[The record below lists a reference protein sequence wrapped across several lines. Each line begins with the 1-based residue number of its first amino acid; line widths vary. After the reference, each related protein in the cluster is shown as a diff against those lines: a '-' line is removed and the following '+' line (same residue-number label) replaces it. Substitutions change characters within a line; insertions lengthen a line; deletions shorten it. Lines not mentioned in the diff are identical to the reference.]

1 MSALVDI
8 RAKGVFREPQFV
20 DLGLA
25 HVPFDRLT
33 GHDAVEEPIL
43 AAVRAGS
50 SAAIIGA
57 RGGGKSSV
65 LAWVCRQLPD
75 DHVAIRVPVVGM
87 NDPSDPAVLGSVA
100 LGAALEAARAH
111 DVDMSGGE
119 QDVIERARADAV
131 TRRPGSTSAGAKIG
145 GGPIPA
151 EVSTQ
156 LESLE
161 IEYHRGDQ
169 PVDRLYGLDRLIGI
183 FTYHGRVPVLVIEDT
198 EAALGSGV
206 ADDARDRFFTNSLK
220 LLVREVE
227 TPTIIAVQEQF
238 TALDAYAQLRPH
250 LFEATHS
257 AAGSRDRE
265 RAANDPGAPARDLRN
280 RCSAGRA
287 DRRRDAAH
295 ACGAL
300 RRDRRQPSTRVR
312 RTGGRGGGRGGQRCD
327 PPGAGSR
334 PSRRRGLAR
343 PLRIDDARP
352 EAAEGRAPTRRRRGE
367 RGRRGTSCA
376 LRCSCARRRA

>member
-1 MSALVDI
+1 VSALVDI

-25 HVPFDRLT
+25 HVPFDGLT
-33 GHDAVEEPIL
+33 GQDAVEAPIL

-119 QDVIERARADAV
+119 QDVLEHSRADVV
-131 TRRPGSTSAGAKIG
+131 TIRPGGPSAGAKIG

-151 EVSTQ
+151 EVSAQ

-161 IEYHRGDQ
+161 IEYHRGEQ

-198 EAALGSGV
+198 EAALGPGV

-250 LFEATHS
+250 LFEASIPLLGAETENGLRTILAHRLEIFGIDRPLDELIAPETLPTL
-257 AAGSRDRE
+257 AALYDETDGSIRRVFAALEVAAAAAVDNDATRLEMGHVRLGVEDWRDR
-265 RAANDPGAPARDLRN
+265 
-280 RCSAGRA
+280 
-287 DRRRDAAH
+287 
-295 ACGAL
+295 
-300 RRDRRQPSTRVR
+300 
-312 RTGGRGGGRGGQRCD
+312 
-327 PPGAGSR
+327 
-334 PSRRRGLAR
+334 
-343 PLRIDDARP
+343 
-352 EAAEGRAPTRRRRGE
+352 
-367 RGRRGTSCA
+367 
-376 LRCSCARRRA
+376 